1 MALKTKR
8 LGGTEKEPFSI
19 EIQNYWPDPTMIL
32 IHLERLPDVKV
43 LSKASAAMTDEVQIE
58 FTYKGFPF
66 VAGSPFSYLTVSA
79 ASPEVPES
87 VFEEVATHIEN
98 YKPVWPHQ
106 ILMGIIR
113 HLKLPR
119 WKR

>member
-1 MALKTKR
+1 MTLKIKR

-32 IHLERLPDVKV
+32 IHLERLTELKV
-43 LSKASAAMTDEVQIE
+43 LSKASSAMTDDVQIE

-66 VAGSPFSYLTVSA
+66 IAESPFSYLTVSA
-79 ASPEVPES
+79 SSPEVPET
-87 VFEEVATHIEN
+87 VFEEIINHIEN

-106 ILMGIIR
+106 ILIGIIR
-113 HLKLPR
+113 HMRLPR